1 MTSGDSTVFQFP
13 LLEVQEIVPQL
24 RKLGNILVDENDFK
38 KPDVNIYHI
47 VWIRYYIEI
56 IWYQTNIP
64 KLIFQGMQFYV
75 IYFLKEINY
84 HKI

>member
-1 MTSGDSTVFQFP
+1 MIEIHVCLINFFFSGVMASGDSTVFQFP

-47 VWIRYYIEI
+47 V
-56 IWYQTNIP
+56 
-64 KLIFQGMQFYV
+64 
-75 IYFLKEINY
+75 
-84 HKI
+84 

>member
-1 MTSGDSTVFQFP
+1 MASGDSTVFQFP

-47 VWIRYYIEI
+47 V
-56 IWYQTNIP
+56 
-64 KLIFQGMQFYV
+64 
-75 IYFLKEINY
+75 
-84 HKI
+84 